1 MKKSF
6 TRLDIEYHVQRGNF
20 KRFTEDQQVCLL
32 EYAAELGYAID
43 IRTNYAI
50 IQDDSGAK
58 EYIVVFLDTFCH
70 ILSIHGNSVTF
81 ENMRVYFYMH
91 KAIFPKLKN
100 VLTLEM
106 KRLMSSICI
115 KNISLRDKP
124 YGHAIR

>member
-6 TRLDIEYHVQRGNF
+6 TRLDVDRHVQLGNF
-20 KRFTEDQQVCLL
+20 KKFTEDQQVCLL

-70 ILSIHGNSVTF
+70 ILTIKGNHISY
-81 ENMRVYFYMH
+81 ENMRDYFYMH
-91 KAIFPKLKN
+91 KVLFPLLKN

-115 KNISLRDKP
+115 KNISLRDKH
-124 YGHAIR
+124 YDHAIR